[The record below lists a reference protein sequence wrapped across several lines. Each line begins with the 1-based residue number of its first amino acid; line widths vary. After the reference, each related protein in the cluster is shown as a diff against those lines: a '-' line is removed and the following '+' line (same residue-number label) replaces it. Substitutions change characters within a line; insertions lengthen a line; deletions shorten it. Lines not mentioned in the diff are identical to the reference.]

1 MAAPWPPRVF
11 NHAVALPTPP
21 ESRRLSVKEVARKF
35 EFIREIASGG
45 FGSVYLAKV
54 IHGDGFSRLVAIK
67 LLHRKWSENDE
78 IASRMRDEAR
88 LLGWLR
94 HRNIVDVM
102 DLTVIDGRSAVVME
116 YLDAADARQLIDHC
130 LEERTRIPL
139 RVALEVCAASAAAL
153 DAAYNR
159 PPYAGEKPLRV
170 IHRDIKPSNIMV
182 DNQGL
187 VKVLDFGVAR
197 AEFDAR
203 EAKTAEL
210 SFGSLEYMPPERL
223 FFEPEAPSS
232 DIYSLGAAL
241 YEMLSLQKLG
251 KAKLRQ
257 SEQERFLEER
267 FEDLVEHHPMPS
279 EEAEDILHDLLRDML
294 SFDES
299 ERPTAADA
307 VVRLRSF
314 ARQLDGEGVEEWA
327 ERVVPPVVQ
336 AARGSVKPSPESMVG
351 RVVTEDISGQLDDPT
366 VDNIDQQ
373 DFADLDSDT
382 VLQRPQGGKDT
393 QALLRDDDD
402 MEGSE
407 HSRGRDDERWSA
419 LKQATLASLTETGE
433 LGPRTVQAVRQVA
446 GFVPQPGS
454 ALDDEGE
461 TVVIR
466 DLPALLGEETI
477 TGHLMAD
484 LPPLPPS
491 LHTEKTVVQK
501 DLGQW
506 GAPTPAPANAGE
518 ARSGRG
524 GAAIGAVVVMAALV
538 AALVAG
544 LLLLLVVVG
553 LSMQGSGV
561 VPGPVPAPVAVPDPT
576 PSPVPAPAPA
586 PSAIPAGSVVFRSAM
601 PDTKKMKVECGGQ
614 SADGDDVVF
623 LPGSSLEGVEAC
635 TIIAIDTRRKRRTAE
650 VQTPE
655 AREYSCFAGAEDVCQ

>member
-1 MAAPWPPRVF
+1 MDRVRVRQWRGAPQS
-11 NHAVALPTPP
+11 P
-21 ESRRLSVKEVARKF
+21 ESRRLSVKEAARKF

-67 LLHRKWSENDE
+67 LLHRKWSENVE

-116 YLDAADARQLIDHC
+116 YLDAADTRQLIDHC
-130 LEERTRIPL
+130 LLEKIRIPL
-139 RVALEVCAASAAAL
+139 RVALEVAAAAASAL

-182 DNQGL
+182 DHQGL

-232 DIYSLGAAL
+232 DVYSLGATLFELLA
-241 YEMLSLQKLG
+241 LQKLG

-267 FEDLVEHHPMPS
+267 FEDLVECHPMPS
-279 EEAEDILHDLLRDML
+279 EEAEDTLHDLLRDML

-299 ERPTAADA
+299 ERPTAADS
-307 VVRLRSF
+307 VVRMRSF
-314 ARQLDGEGVEEWA
+314 ARSLDGEGVEEWA

-336 AARGSVKPSPESMVG
+336 LARSEIAPSSESLVG
-351 RVVTEDISGQLDDPT
+351 RVVTEDVSMDPDDPT
-366 VDNIDQQ
+366 VDHAD
-373 DFADLDSDT
+373 DEAFPDLDGDT
-382 VLQRPQGGKDT
+382 LLQKPPDFGQKTDT
-393 QALLRDDDD
+393 EALLKSEDDD

-407 HSRGRDDERWSA
+407 RSRGRDDERWSA

-446 GFVPQPGS
+446 GFGAPGGS
-454 ALDDEGE
+454 VEDEGE

-466 DLPALLGEETI
+466 DLPFLGGDDTLTSPALVLG
-477 TGHLMAD
+477 D
-484 LPPLPPS
+484 LPAAPPS
-491 LHTEKTVVQK
+491 VHTEMTVVQNEVP
-501 DLGQW
+501 GFG
-506 GAPTPAPANAGE
+506 GATAEPT
-518 ARSGRG
+518 SGRG
-524 GAAIGAVVVMAALV
+524 GAAIGAALVVVLILLGAL
-538 AALVAG
+538 G
-544 LLLLLVVVG
+544 GMLLLLLVVGVS
-553 LSMQGSGV
+553 LQGTPSGA
-561 VPGPVPAPVAVPDPT
+561 PKLGQAPEPMAPSPAPVAA
-576 PSPVPAPAPA
+576 PAPAPA
-586 PSAIPAGSVVFRSAM
+586 VIPPGSVVFASAV
-601 PDTKKMKVECGGQ
+601 PDTRKIAVRCGAAK
-614 SADGDDVVF
+614 ADGDDVAF
-623 LPGSSLEGVEAC
+623 LPGGDLAGVEKC
-635 TIIAIDTRRKRRTAE
+635 SVTVVDKRRKRRTAE
-650 VQTPE
+650 VLAPE
-655 AREYSCFAGAEDVCQ
+655 ARRYTCFAGPADTCE

>member
-1 MAAPWPPRVF
+1 MDLRAGDR
-11 NHAVALPTPP
+11 AVGLPTPP
-21 ESRRLSVKEVARKF
+21 ESRRLSVKEAARKF

-67 LLHRKWSENDE
+67 LLHSKWSENEE

-116 YLDAADARQLIDHC
+116 YLDAADTRQLVDHC
-130 LEERTRIPL
+130 IEARTRIPL
-139 RVALEVCAASAAAL
+139 RVALEVCAAAASAL

-182 DNQGL
+182 DGQGL

-232 DIYSLGAAL
+232 DIYSLGATL
-241 YEMLSLQKLG
+241 YEMLALQKLG

-279 EEAEDILHDLLRDML
+279 EEAEDLLHDLLRDML

-307 VVRLRSF
+307 VVRMRSF
-314 ARQLDGEGVEEWA
+314 ARQLDGEGLEEWA

-336 AARGSVKPSPESMVG
+336 KARATVRPSPESMVG
-351 RVVTEDISGQLDDPT
+351 RVLTEDLSGQIDEPT
-366 VDNIDQQ
+366 VDTLDHD
-373 DFADLDSDT
+373 DFADMDGDT
-382 VLQRPQGGKDT
+382 VLQRSPLLAGSDT
-393 QALLRDDDD
+393 EALLRDDDD
-402 MEGSE
+402 LEGSE

-446 GFVPQPGS
+446 GFG
-454 ALDDEGE
+454 AAAGGGLDDESE
-461 TVVIR
+461 TVVMR
-466 DLPALLGEETI
+466 DVPGQIGEETVTGSLLGE
-477 TGHLMAD
+477 
-484 LPPLPPS
+484 LPPLPPTV
-491 LHTEKTVVQK
+491 HTEKTVVQK
-501 DLGQW
+501 DVG
-506 GAPTPAPANAGE
+506 GFDGPPPTPP
-518 ARSGRG
+518 RPPTHGRG
-524 GAAIGAVVVMAALV
+524 RAAIGAVLV
-538 AALVAG
+538 AVLLLGGLIGG

-553 LSMQGSGV
+553 VSMQGSAV
-561 VPGPVPAPVAVPDPT
+561 VPAPSPKPAPAA
-576 PSPVPAPAPA
+576 PVPAPAPPA
-586 PSAIPAGSVVFRSAM
+586 EEIPAGSVVFRSGM
-601 PDTKKMKVECGGQ
+601 ENTKKMKVSCGGP
-614 SADGDDVVF
+614 SADGVDVVF
-623 LPGSSLEGVEAC
+623 LPGDSLEGGEAC
-635 TIIAIDTRRKRRTAE
+635 TVTAIDTRRKRRTAE
-650 VQTPE
+650 VKAPE
-655 AREYSCFAGAEDVCQ
+655 AREYTCFAGGEERCE

>member
-1 MAAPWPPRVF
+1 M
-11 NHAVALPTPP
+11 
-21 ESRRLSVKEVARKF
+21 SVKEAARKF

-67 LLHRKWSENDE
+67 LLHRKWTENDE

-116 YLDAADARQLIDHC
+116 YLDAADTRQLIDHC
-130 LEERTRIPL
+130 LQEKTRVPL
-139 RVALEVCAASAAAL
+139 RVALEVAAAAASAL

-182 DNQGL
+182 DHQGL

-232 DIYSLGAAL
+232 DVYSLGATLFELLA
-241 YEMLSLQKLG
+241 LQKLG

-267 FEDLVEHHPMPS
+267 FEDLVENHPMPS

-299 ERPTAADA
+299 ERPTAADS
-307 VVRLRSF
+307 VVRMRSF
-314 ARQLDGEGVEEWA
+314 ARSLEGEGVEEWA
-327 ERVVPPVVQ
+327 EKVVPPVVQ
-336 AARGSVKPSPESMVG
+336 LARSEIAPSSESLVG
-351 RVVTEDISGQLDDPT
+351 RVVTEDVSLDLDDPT
-366 VDNIDQQ
+366 ADHAD
-373 DFADLDSDT
+373 DEAFPDLDGDT
-382 VLQRPQGGKDT
+382 LLQKPPDFGQKVDT
-393 QALLRDDDD
+393 EALLKGDDDD

-446 GFVPQPGS
+446 GFGDPGGS
-454 ALDDEGE
+454 LEDEGE

-466 DLPALLGEETI
+466 DLPFLGGDDTLTSPALALGE
-477 TGHLMAD
+477 LPAMA
-484 LPPLPPS
+484 PS
-491 LHTEKTVVQK
+491 VHTEMTVVQK
-501 DLGQW
+501 EVPGLG
-506 GAPTPAPANAGE
+506 GGPGGSTE
-518 ARSGRG
+518 AASGRG
-524 GAAIGAVVVMAALV
+524 GAAVGAALV
-538 AALVAG
+538 VVLILLGALG
-544 LLLLLVVVG
+544 GLLLLLLVVGVS
-553 LSMQGSGV
+553 LQGTPSGAP
-561 VPGPVPAPVAVPDPT
+561 VPGQAPAPV
-576 PSPVPAPAPA
+576 APAPA
-586 PSAIPAGSVVFRSAM
+586 PVPVAAPVPPPAPAVIPPGSVVFASAV
-601 PDTKKMKVECGGQ
+601 PDTRKIAVRCGAAK
-614 SADGDDVVF
+614 ADGDEVAF
-623 LPGSSLEGVEAC
+623 LPGGDLAGVEKCAV
-635 TIIAIDTRRKRRTAE
+635 TVVDKRRKRRTTE
-650 VQTPE
+650 VMAPE
-655 AREYSCFAGAEDVCQ
+655 ARRYTCFAGPADICE

>member
-1 MAAPWPPRVF
+1 
-11 NHAVALPTPP
+11 
-21 ESRRLSVKEVARKF
+21 LSVKEAARKF

-116 YLDAADARQLIDHC
+116 YLDAADTRQLVDQC
-130 LEERTRIPL
+130 LADKSRVPL
-139 RVALEVCAASAAAL
+139 RVALEICAAASSAL

-182 DNQGL
+182 DSQGL

-232 DIYSLGAAL
+232 DIYSLGATL
-241 YEMLSLQKLG
+241 YEMLALQKLG

-267 FEDLVEHHPMPS
+267 FEDLVEAHPMPS

-299 ERPTAADA
+299 ERPTAADT
-307 VVRLRSF
+307 VVRMRSF
-314 ARQLDGEGVEEWA
+314 ARQLGGEGVEEWA
-327 ERVVPPVVQ
+327 EQVVPPVVQ
-336 AARGSVKPSPESMVG
+336 AARATVKPSPESLVG
-351 RVVTEDISGQLDDPT
+351 RVVTEDVSSQLDEPT
-366 VDNIDQQ
+366 
-373 DFADLDSDT
+373 ADHTDEAAFGELDGDT
-382 VLQRPQGGKDT
+382 ILERPAFGNSKANT
-393 QALLRDDDD
+393 EALLRGDDDD
-402 MEGSE
+402 ADGRE
-407 HSRGRDDERWSA
+407 HSVGRDDERWSA

-433 LGPRTVQAVRQVA
+433 LGPRTVQAVRQVG
-446 GFVPQPGS
+446 GFDPAS
-454 ALDDEGE
+454 DHEDDGE

-466 DLPALLGEETI
+466 DLPSQFGEDTATAVGLLG
-477 TGHLMAD
+477 D
-484 LPPLPPS
+484 LPALAPS
-491 LHTEKTVVQK
+491 VHTEKTIVQK
-501 DLGQW
+501 DPYGY
-506 GAPTPAPANAGE
+506 GSTPPPPQVEGS
-518 ARSGRG
+518 RGGG
-524 GAAIGAVVVMAALV
+524 GAAVGAVLLV
-538 AALVAG
+538 LVLLLAGLAG
-544 LLLLLVVVG
+544 LLVLLVLVG
-553 LSMQGSGV
+553 VTMQGTPGV
-561 VPGPVPAPVAVPDPT
+561 V
-576 PSPVPAPAPA
+576 APAPA
-586 PSAIPAGSVVFRSAM
+586 PVEAPVPVAPAPPEPAPEPAPDAIPAGSTVFVSAH
-601 PDTKKMKVECGGQ
+601 PNTRKIAVRCGEQ
-614 SADGDDVVF
+614 HADGESQAF
-623 LPGSSLEGVEAC
+623 LPSASIEGMECSV
-635 TIIAIDTRRKRRTAE
+635 TVVDKRRKRRTAE
-650 VQTPE
+650 VEAPE
-655 AREYSCFAGAEDVCQ
+655 ARTYTCFAGDADVCE